1 MDPDM
6 LDDQRRLV
14 ELVAAEGWEIT
25 DLELT
30 AYDSPWSDENDPEAS
45 VTITARKR
53 YDPGDEDEES
63 PFKVG

>member
-1 MDPDM
+1 MDPEM
-6 LDDQRRLV
+6 LADQRRLV

-25 DLELT
+25 DVELT

-53 YDPGDEDEES
+53 YDPDDEDEEN

>member
-1 MDPDM
+1 MDPEM
-6 LDDQRRLV
+6 LADQRRLV

-25 DLELT
+25 DVELT

-53 YDPGDEDEES
+53 YDPDGEDEEN

>member
-14 ELVAAEGWEIT
+14 ALVAAEGWEIT

-53 YDPGDEDEES
+53 YDPEDEDEES